1 MIRLKYIF
9 LYLVSTYF
17 CTLCS
22 IAHYAS
28 IRKVS
33 FLIQN
38 IAQVQK
44 CNVFYLLNMFV
55 KNCLHFLP
63 ENVLLYFKPL

>member
-33 FLIQN
+33 NDLMFSYSEHCTSAKMQCFLSLKHVCQELFTF
-38 IAQVQK
+38 AS
-44 CNVFYLLNMFV
+44 
-55 KNCLHFLP
+55 
-63 ENVLLYFKPL
+63 